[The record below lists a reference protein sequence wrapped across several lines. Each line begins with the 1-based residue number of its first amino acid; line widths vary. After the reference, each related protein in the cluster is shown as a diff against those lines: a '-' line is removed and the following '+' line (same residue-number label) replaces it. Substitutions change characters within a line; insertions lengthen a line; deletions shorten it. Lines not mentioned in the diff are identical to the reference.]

1 MQHQMYNVQIM
12 YHFYYKYWCIITSI
26 LFSDEAC
33 DMNQVCIT

>member
-12 YHFYYKYWCIITSI
+12 YHFYYKCIITSI
-26 LFSDEAC
+26 LFSNEAR